1 MRYRKLGTTTC
12 LVSEV
17 GMGTWLTTYDPAVD
31 MKDAI
36 ACVSAAIDHG
46 INLIDTANIYGFGAA
61 EKFLGRALGGFPRDK
76 VVLATKVYFPMT
88 DSDRGLSG
96 SQIAKQLDASL
107 TRLKTDYIDLYQCH
121 RFDPE
126 TSIEETMDALNRAV
140 AAGKVRFIGFSEWP
154 VQAIREA
161 MSVGGEPFVSS
172 QPQYSL
178 LCRRPETEIF
188 PLCAGYG
195 ISQITYSP
203 LAQGVLTGKYR
214 PGEPLPTAGRACS
227 PTMGKYFRRE
237 LLVPE
242 VLEAVQRVRQLAAD
256 INLTLAQFC
265 LAWVLRREEVSSVLI
280 GATSAKQL
288 TENLKA
294 SQARIDQDLFAEAE
308 SILAPFHNASR

>member
-1 MRYRKLGTTTC
+1 MRYRTLGTTAC
-12 LVSEV
+12 LVSEI
-17 GMGTWLTTYDPAVD
+17 GIGTWLTTYDPGVAIE
-31 MKDAI
+31 DANG
-36 ACVSAAIDHG
+36 CLRAAIDQG

-61 EKFLGRALGGFPRDK
+61 EKFLGRALEGVPRDK

-88 DSDRGLSG
+88 DTDRGLSR
-96 SQIAKQLDASL
+96 SQVAKQLDASL
-107 TRLKTDYIDLYQCH
+107 ARLKTDYIDLYQCH
-121 RFDPE
+121 RYDPE
-126 TSIEETMDALNRAV
+126 TPIEETMEALSRAV
-140 AAGKVRFIGFSEWP
+140 AAGKARFIGFSEWP
-154 VQAIREA
+154 AHAIREA
-161 MSVGGEPFVSS
+161 MSCGGEHFVSS

-188 PLCAGYG
+188 SLCEGYG

-203 LAQGVLTGKYR
+203 LAQGILTGKYR

-265 LAWVLRREEVSSVLI
+265 LAWVLRRKEVSSVLI
-280 GATSAKQL
+280 GTTSAKQL

-294 SQARIDQDLFAEAE
+294 SQVRIDQDLFAEAE